1 MGMLAFYANQKREA
15 LARAVNAG
23 LSQEQANAQVEGFT
37 SDRGYKRYYE
47 FQPTAPTP
55 PPPPPAPVYT
65 PPSQPQQTYSPPPA
79 PTVASVSATNETR
92 EKAKVKSGQAKT
104 LLTKYGGM
112 TRARR
117 SSTETQARSKLG
129 LTETTQKSLL
139 GSAG

>member
-1 MGMLAFYANQKREA
+1 MGLYAFFANQKREA

-23 LSQEQANAQVEGFT
+23 LSQEQANAQVEAFT

-55 PPPPPAPVYT
+55 VAPPAPVYT

-92 EKAKVKSGQAKT
+92 EKAKAKSGQAKT
-104 LLTKYGGM
+104 LLSGYGGM

-117 SSTETQARSKLG
+117 SGTESQARSKLG
-129 LTETTQKSLL
+129 LSETTKKSLL

>member
-1 MGMLAFYANQKREA
+1 MGMLSFFGQQKREA
-15 LARAVNAG
+15 LNRALNAG
-23 LSQEQANAQVEGFT
+23 LSMEQANAQLEAFT
-37 SDRGYKRYYE
+37 AERGYKRYHR
-47 FQPTAPTP
+47 FQPTP
-55 PPPPPAPVYT
+55 PPPPPPPPEPVYT
-65 PPSQPQQTYSPPPA
+65 PPSQPQQTYSPPA

-92 EKAKVKSGQAKT
+92 EKAKAKSGQAKT
-104 LLTKYGGM
+104 LLSGYGGM

>member
-1 MGMLAFYANQKREA
+1 MEVSIIGGQAFTREQWNAKRTFAIYRAGMSNAEFDAQF
-15 LARAVNAG
+15 NAG
-23 LSQEQANAQVEGFT
+23 IQ
-37 SDRGYKRYYE
+37 K
-47 FQPTAPTP
+47 PPP

-65 PPSQPQQTYSPPPA
+65 PPSQPQQTYSPPA

-129 LTETTQKSLL
+129 LTETTKKSLL

>member
-65 PPSQPQQTYSPPPA
+65 PPSQPQQTYSPPA

-112 TRARR
+112 TRARK
-117 SSTETQARSKLG
+117 STTEAQARSKLG
-129 LTETTQKSLL
+129 LTETTKKSLL

>member
-1 MGMLAFYANQKREA
+1 MGLGAFYGQQKREA

-23 LSQEQANAQVEGFT
+23 LSMEQANAQVEGFT
-37 SDRGYKRYYE
+37 ADRGYKRYYE
-47 FQPTAPTP
+47 FQPTAPT

-92 EKAKVKSGQAKT
+92 EKAKAKSGQAKT
-104 LLTKYGGM
+104 LLSNYGGM

-117 SSTETQARSKLG
+117 SGTEAQARSKLG
-129 LTETTQKSLL
+129 LSETTKKSLL

>member
-104 LLTKYGGM
+104 LLSGYGGM

-129 LTETTQKSLL
+129 LTETTKKSLL